1 MSVLLAKA
9 ETQKNVP
16 GIPPPPNPPNIS
28 DLKNGFFTFFL
39 LQYFSYNGILV
50 LVAISVLVQLSH
62 ALKVMLNLAIL
73 TTYCVFNM
81 GNNDFMYDN
90 FDTYVYLNRT
100 R

>member
-9 ETQKNVP
+9 ETQKIGVEGGCREHSP
-16 GIPPPPNPPNIS
+16 KYFRS
-28 DLKNGFFTFFL
+28 FSFFL

-81 GNNDFMYDN
+81 SNNDFMYDN